1 MEEFFSEKRNI
12 LNTKSKNQLYFG
24 SYNEKIE
31 QLKIFV
37 YGLKGVNKYQFII
50 QS

>member
-1 MEEFFSEKRNI
+1 MEVFFSEKRNI
-12 LNTKSKNQLYFG
+12 LNIKSKNQLYFG

>member
-12 LNTKSKNQLYFG
+12 LNIKSKNQLYFG
-24 SYNEKIE
+24 SYYEKIE